1 MKDGMTII
9 VILFF
14 VAFISILINRMGV
27 EVSNSPYEELTT
39 DSEAY
44 LTEITANNSG
54 LGFDT
59 SFYLE
64 NIEDPLEGETG
75 DSKDEFAIDFNF
87 GKRKAG
93 GFSRFLYQIL
103 SVPEFIFVDLF
114 KFPTNG
120 FKWVVD
126 LLDWLY
132 RILIFVALYAFIR
145 GKI

>member
-1 MKDGMTII
+1 DGMTII
-9 VILFF
+9 IILLF
-14 VAFISILINRMGV
+14 VAFIAILINRMGV
-27 EVSNSPYEELTT
+27 EVSNSPNAQLTQ

-59 SFYLE
+59 SFYLDDIE
-64 NIEDPLEGETG
+64 NPLVDETG

-93 GFSRFLYQIL
+93 GFSKFLYAVL
-103 SVPEFIFVDLF
+103 NVPEFIFIDLF

-132 RILIFVALYAFIR
+132 RIIIFVAIYAFVR
-145 GKI
+145 GKV